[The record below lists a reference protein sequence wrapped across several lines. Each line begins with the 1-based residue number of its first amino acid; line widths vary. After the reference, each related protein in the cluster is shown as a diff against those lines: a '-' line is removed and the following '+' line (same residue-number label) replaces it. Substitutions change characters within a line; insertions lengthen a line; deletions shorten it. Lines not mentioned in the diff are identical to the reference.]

1 MYTDYPKWCLPL
13 INGEINGKIINYAHW
28 LSSEGI
34 KKGLISDKPER
45 YVWEEF
51 IIHSLGFSSL
61 VLKNQQTS
69 SVCDLGTGAGIPG
82 IPIAITN
89 PEKEVFLVDRSK
101 KRIYELERLR
111 NVLVFNNFLPILSS
125 AEAFVE
131 ENIEKIDIF
140 VSRCFMPSE
149 KIKKEIFVDKERS
162 KGKVLMVSS
171 KKKEEK
177 ESMFHVKHEEIL
189 LNNGETR
196 NIDVITLD

>member
-1 MYTDYPKWCLPL
+1 MYTDYPEWCLPL
-13 INGEINGKIINYAHW
+13 INEEIDEKITNYTQW
-28 LSSEGI
+28 LGTEGV
-34 KKGLISDKPER
+34 KKGLISDKPEN
-45 YVWEEF
+45 YIWEEF

-61 VLKNQQTS
+61 IVKNQETKS
-69 SVCDLGTGAGIPG
+69 ICDLGTGAGIPG

-111 NVLVFNNFLPILSS
+111 IVLGIKNFLPILSS
-125 AEAFVE
+125 AEAFVA
-131 ENIEKIDIF
+131 ENVEKIDIF
-140 VSRCFMPSE
+140 VSRCFMPGK
-149 KIKKEIFVDKERS
+149 KIKKEIFVDKKRS

-171 KKKEEK
+171 NKKEEK
-177 ESMFHVKHEEIL
+177 ETMFHVKHQEIL

>member
-101 KRIYELERLR
+101 KRIHELERLKSI
-111 NVLVFNNFLPILSS
+111 LKIENFVPTLSS
-125 AEAFVE
+125 AEDFVS
-131 ENIEKIDIF
+131 ENVKKVDIF
-140 VSRCFMPSE
+140 VSRCFMPAE
-149 KIKKEIFVDKERS
+149 KIKKQIFIDKERR
-162 KGKVLMVSS
+162 KRKILLVSS
-171 KKKEEK
+171 NKEEK
-177 ESMFHVKHEEIL
+177 GNTFHVKQEKIL

-196 NIDVITLD
+196 NIDVLTLN

>member
-13 INGEINGKIINYAHW
+13 INGEIDGKIINYAHW

-101 KRIYELERLR
+101 KRIHELERLKSILKID
-111 NVLVFNNFLPILSS
+111 NLAPTLSS
-125 AEAFVE
+125 AEAFVS
-131 ENIEKIDIF
+131 ENVKEIDIF
-140 VSRCFMPSE
+140 VSRCFMPAE
-149 KIKKEIFVDKERS
+149 KIKKEIFIDKERAR
-162 KGKVLMVSS
+162 GKVLLISS
-171 KKKEEK
+171 NKKEK
-177 ESMFHVKHEEIL
+177 DKMFHVKQEKIL

-196 NIDVITLD
+196 NIDVLTLN